1 MESES
6 KVTTQ
11 CDSCKTPI
19 STAKPKKD
27 EPPNEAI
34 QATLNTGMLGVTK
47 DYHFCDEECL
57 RTFLNSRAK
66 KNKSKANILEL
77 EIPYPQKSV

>member
-1 MESES
+1 MESTS

-11 CDSCKTPI
+11 CDACKASI
-19 STAKPKKD
+19 SLKKPEKD

-34 QATLNTGMLGVTK
+34 QATLNTGMLGVKK

-66 KNKSKANILEL
+66 KSKSRADFI
-77 EIPYPQKSV
+77 EIDFTKKS